1 MVTLST
7 GSGVVVGWRRKT
19 DMTWRLRVNRFPI
32 HSKACGVFR
41 MAMSF
46 RVELKVSQKGTKA
59 EHFHSV
65 SRFSAIVLKNW
76 LMSHTKCLVCCTVCC
91 VPLCRFLGA
100 LGSATPVL
108 HAAEFGR
115 AHIGTGLEARENGG
129 FRQVLSFR
137 RGCWLARQKAEV
149 SCKT

>member
-1 MVTLST
+1 
-7 GSGVVVGWRRKT
+7 
-19 DMTWRLRVNRFPI
+19 
-32 HSKACGVFR
+32 

-46 RVELKVSQKGTKA
+46 RVELKVSQQATKA
-59 EHFHSV
+59 EHFHSA
-65 SRFSAIVLKNW
+65 SRFSAIVLKK
-76 LMSHTKCLVCCTVCC
+76 LADESHKLFGLLHSL
-91 VPLCRFLGA
+91 LCSIVQVSSGA

-108 HAAEFGR
+108 LAAEFGR

-137 RGCWLARQKAEV
+137 RGCWLAHQKAEV